1 MALWVDFFDKENK
14 MAEVYLTKEAYTE
27 LEEKLAKM
35 KSEGR
40 VEIANKI
47 SIARSFGDISEN
59 SEYDA
64 AREEEAI
71 LEQEI
76 IQIEE
81 TLRNAQIISKSH
93 SDTSVVG
100 VGAMLEVYDM
110 EFEESLNLKIMGSI
124 ESDPTIGQISNESP
138 LGKAL
143 IGKTKNDVERFN
155 EIGKNIDKIEDVLN
169 NVYGF

>member
-1 MALWVDFFDKENK
+1 MAD
-14 MAEVYLTKEAYTE
+14 VYLTKEAYKE
-27 LEEKLAKM
+27 LEEKLVYL

-40 VEIANKI
+40 VDVANKI
-47 SIARSFGDISEN
+47 RIARSFGDISEN

-81 TLRNAQIISKSH
+81 TLKNAKIISKSKADV
-93 SDTSVVG
+93 SKVG
-100 VGAMLEVYDM
+100 VGAIVEVYDM
-110 EFEESLNLKIMGSI
+110 GFEENLTFKIMGSI

-138 LGKAL
+138 TGKAL
-143 IGKTKNDVERFN
+143 IGKEQGDLVEVHTPAGIQRY
-155 EIGKNIDKIEDVLN
+155 KILSIK
-169 NVYGF
+169 Y

>member
-1 MALWVDFFDKENK
+1 
-14 MAEVYLTKEAYTE
+14 MAEVYLTKEAYKE
-27 LEEKLAKM
+27 LEDKLARL

-40 VEIANKI
+40 VEVAKKI
-47 SIARSFGDISEN
+47 QFARSFGDISEN

-81 TLRNAQIISKSH
+81 TLRNAQIISKSAN
-93 SDTSVVG
+93 DTSKVG
-100 VGAMLEVYDM
+100 VGALVELYDM
-110 EFEESLNLKIMGSI
+110 EFDETMTLKIMGSI
-124 ESDPTIGQISNESP
+124 ESDPTSGKISNESP

-143 IGKTKNDVERFN
+143 IGVSKGQEVDVTTPAGVQRY
-155 EIGKNIDKIEDVLN
+155 KVLSIK
-169 NVYGF
+169 Y

>member
-1 MALWVDFFDKENK
+1 MAD
-14 MAEVYLTKEAYTE
+14 VYLTKEAYKE
-27 LEEKLAKM
+27 LEEKLVYL

-40 VEIANKI
+40 VDVANKI
-47 SIARSFGDISEN
+47 RIARSFGDISEN

-81 TLRNAQIISKSH
+81 TLKNAKIISKSKADV
-93 SDTSVVG
+93 SKVG
-100 VGAMLEVYDM
+100 VGAIVEVYDM
-110 EFEESLNLKIMGSI
+110 GFEENLTFKIMGSI

-138 LGKAL
+138 TGKAL
-143 IGKTKNDVERFN
+143 IGKSRET
-155 EIGKNIDKIEDVLN
+155 
-169 NVYGF
+169 

>member
-1 MALWVDFFDKENK
+1 
-14 MAEVYLTKEAYTE
+14 MAEVYLTKEAYAE
-27 LEEKLAKM
+27 LERKLAFM

-81 TLRNAQIISKSH
+81 TLRNAQIIKKSGN
-93 SDTSVVG
+93 DTSKVG
-100 VGAMLEVYDM
+100 VGAMLEVYDI
-110 EFEESLNLKIMGSI
+110 EFEENISLKIMGSI

-143 IGKTKNDVERFN
+143 LGKVVGDEVSVTTPAGVQRY
-155 EIGKNIDKIEDVLN
+155 KILSIK
-169 NVYGF
+169 Y

>member
-1 MALWVDFFDKENK
+1 MAD
-14 MAEVYLTKEAYTE
+14 VYLTKEAYKE
-27 LEEKLAKM
+27 LEDKLARM

-47 SIARSFGDISEN
+47 SFARSFGDISEN

-81 TLRNAQIISKSH
+81 TLRNAQIITKSN
-93 SDTSVVG
+93 SNSSVVG
-100 VGAMLEVYDM
+100 VGALLEVYDM
-110 EFEESLNLKIMGSI
+110 EFEEKMNLKIMGSI

-143 IGKTKNDVERFN
+143 IGKFKNDIVEVSTPA
-155 EIGKNIDKIEDVLN
+155 GVQKYKILSIK
-169 NVYGF
+169 Y

>member
-1 MALWVDFFDKENK
+1 MAD
-14 MAEVYLTKEAYTE
+14 VYLTKEAYNE
-27 LEEKLAKM
+27 LEEKLARM

-47 SIARSFGDISEN
+47 SFARSFGDISEN

-81 TLRNAQIISKSH
+81 TLRNAQIITKSN
-93 SDTSVVG
+93 SNTSVVG
-100 VGAMLEVYDM
+100 VGALLEVYDM
-110 EFEESLNLKIMGSI
+110 EFEENMTLKIMGSI

-143 IGKTKNDVERFN
+143 IGKSKNDIVEVSTPA
-155 EIGKNIDKIEDVLN
+155 GVQKYKILSN
-169 NVYGF
+169 KY

>member
-1 MALWVDFFDKENK
+1 MAD
-14 MAEVYLTKEAYTE
+14 VYLTKEAYNE
-27 LEEKLAKM
+27 LEEKLARM

-47 SIARSFGDISEN
+47 SFARSFGDISEN

-64 AREEEAI
+64 AREEEAL

-81 TLRNAQIISKSH
+81 NLRNAQIISKKTAGS
-93 SDTSVVG
+93 SKVG
-100 VGAMLEVYDM
+100 VGATVEVFD
-110 EFEESLNLKIMGSI
+110 EGFEENMTFRIMGSI

-143 IGKTKNDVERFN
+143 IGKGKGDRVEVSTPAG
-155 EIGKNIDKIEDVLN
+155 IQKYKILSIA
-169 NVYGF
+169 Y

>member
-1 MALWVDFFDKENK
+1 
-14 MAEVYLTKEAYTE
+14 MAEVYLTKEAYKE
-27 LEEKLAKM
+27 LEEKLAKL

-40 VEIANKI
+40 VDIANKI
-47 SIARSFGDISEN
+47 RFARSFGDISEN

-76 IQIEE
+76 VQIEE
-81 TLRNAQIISKSH
+81 TLRNAQIISKAN

-100 VGAMLEVYDM
+100 VGAVLEVFDM
-110 EFEESLNLKIMGSI
+110 EFEENMTLKIMGSI

-143 IGKTKNDVERFN
+143 IGKEKNDVVEVSTPAG
-155 EIGKNIDKIEDVLN
+155 IQKYKILSIS
-169 NVYGF
+169 Y